1 MTELSYEKLKRNI
14 AEEEVLGD
22 MLSVTF
28 KCPVTEKIYHA
39 VATLRP
45 ASPMSHPLETARR
58 GFRNLL
64 GNMFHGERGETAAA
78 THDRAAIERAAVE
91 AFEAVSSHFAWD
103 ESRKAFV
110 DAATAEMPLSEFDR
124 QLRDYPLT
132 GEWERNVA
140 ARMLAEIVAADGAV
154 TPTER
159 DFFEGFLNSEMGPLD
174 QLVKRGKLSKLDLEE
189 CRPASR
195 ATLLMLAYAIAM
207 TDEHLDA
214 SEQARLAEYGK
225 AFGVSLEREELIRHW
240 AAERV
245 VENMLYG
252 CYADGRLNDDERT
265 RIEQLAGNIGIN
277 QALVAKLDVKVRKR
291 LGAK

>member
-1 MTELSYEKLKRNI
+1 MTELTYEKLKRNI

-39 VATLRP
+39 VAMLRP

-64 GNMFHGERGETAAA
+64 GNMFHGERGETTTAN
-78 THDRAAIERAAVE
+78 HDREAIERAGVE

-110 DAATAEMPLSEFDR
+110 DAATAEMPLSDFDR
-124 QLRDYPLT
+124 QLHDHPLT
-132 GEWERNVA
+132 GDWERNVA
-140 ARMLAEIVAADGAV
+140 ARMLAEIAAADGTV

-159 DFFEGFLNSEMGPLD
+159 EFFEGFLNSEMGPLD

-195 ATLLMLAYAIAM
+195 ATLLMLANAIAM

-214 SEQARLAEYGK
+214 DEQARLAEYGK

-240 AAERV
+240 AAEKV

-252 CYADGRLNDDERT
+252 CYADGRLNDEERT

-277 QALVAKLDVKVRKR
+277 QALVAKIDVRVRKR

>member
-58 GFRNLL
+58 GFRTLL
-64 GNMFHGERGETAAA
+64 GNMLHGERADAATA

-110 DAATAEMPLSEFDR
+110 DAATAEMPLGEFDR

-214 SEQARLAEYGK
+214 DEQARLAEYGK

-240 AAERV
+240 AAEKV
-245 VENMLYG
+245 VENMLFG